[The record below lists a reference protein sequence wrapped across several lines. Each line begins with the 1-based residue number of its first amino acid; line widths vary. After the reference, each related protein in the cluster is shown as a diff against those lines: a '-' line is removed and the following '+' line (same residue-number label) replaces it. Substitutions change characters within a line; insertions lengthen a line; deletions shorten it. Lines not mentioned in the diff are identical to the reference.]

1 MTNNLNI
8 NYKKGGFLYIILFSY
23 YKILFFFICSYIYNK
38 PIIYIKNNALT
49 IILYFKTTS
58 FLFE

>member
-23 YKILFFFICSYIYNK
+23 YKILFFYFVHTFIINQ
-38 PIIYIKNNALT
+38 
-49 IILYFKTTS
+49 
-58 FLFE
+58 LFI